1 MAGERL
7 KEQSEGKEERKG
19 ERMGVFK
26 AYDVRGIYPQEIDE
40 ALFTKIGQAAV
51 KVLKAKTMVVG
62 RDARLSSPSLAQAM
76 IAGICSAGA
85 DVIDIGMA
93 STPML
98 YLATAI
104 LRADAGVQ
112 ITASHNPG
120 RYNGCKWCRADAV
133 PVSYETG
140 LADMEKAVVSGSLPV
155 AAAAGK
161 VRQQDIGEEYRRRL
175 LGFASGIGRLRVVI
189 DAGNGVMGA
198 FLPPLLAKL
207 PCDVIPLYFQP
218 DGNFPNH
225 EANPL
230 KRENLR
236 DLIRA
241 IREKSADLGVA
252 FDGDGDRCC
261 FVDETGEPVPADFI
275 TALLAREVLSREPGA
290 TVLYDLRSSWV
301 CKEEIERL
309 GGCALMSRVGH
320 SYIKEMMRK
329 HRAAFAGE
337 LSGHFYFRD
346 LHYTDNAEMAML
358 MVLAVL
364 SREKKR
370 LSELVAPLRRYFA
383 TGEINFT
390 VADKD
395 KSLAAVEAAL
405 AAGGEVIRLDGL
417 SLVHRDWWCNVR
429 PSNTEP
435 VLRLNLEARTA
446 ALRDEMR
453 QRVEKA
459 IGGKPADGHA

>member
-1 MAGERL
+1 
-7 KEQSEGKEERKG
+7 
-19 ERMGVFK
+19 MGVFK
-26 AYDVRGIYPQEIDE
+26 AYDVRGIYPDDISE
-40 ALFTKIGQAAV
+40 ALFAKIGQAAV
-51 KVLKAKTMVVG
+51 KILKAKTMVVG

-76 IAGICSAGA
+76 ISGLCCAGA

-98 YLATAI
+98 YLATAM
-104 LRADAGVQ
+104 LRADGGVQ

-140 LADMEKAVVSGSLPV
+140 LADMERAIVSADLPM
-155 AAAAGK
+155 AAAPGR
-161 VRQQDIGEEYRRRL
+161 VQRQDIGAEYRRRL
-175 LGFASGIGRLRVVI
+175 LEFGSGIGRLRIVI

-207 PCDVIPLYFQP
+207 PCEVTPLYFEP

-236 DLIRA
+236 DLITAVRT
-241 IREKSADLGVA
+241 KSADLGVA

-275 TALLAREVLSREPGA
+275 TALLAREIIGREPGA
-290 TVLYDLRSSWV
+290 TVLYDLRSSWI

-309 GGCALMSRVGH
+309 GGRALMCRVGH

-346 LHYTDNAEMAML
+346 LHYTDNAERAML

-364 SREKKR
+364 SREKQGLAK
-370 LSELVAPLRRYFA
+370 LVAPLRRYFA

-395 KSLAAVEAAL
+395 KALAAVETEF

-453 QRVEKA
+453 QRLEKA
-459 IGGKPADGHA
+459 IGGKTADGHA